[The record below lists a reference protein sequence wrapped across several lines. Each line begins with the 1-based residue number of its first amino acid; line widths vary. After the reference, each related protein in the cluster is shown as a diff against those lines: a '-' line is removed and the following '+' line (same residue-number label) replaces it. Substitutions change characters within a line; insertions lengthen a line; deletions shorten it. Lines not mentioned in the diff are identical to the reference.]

1 MFFHAI
7 GFKGCT
13 ITHLVSLVTLVGCT
27 TVGITHFMATFMGND
42 HHDHQIGGC
51 GCGGYFPTDP
61 DASILQHPA
70 ATFGVQMSSWNPVAR
85 HDALVTEVSRDVEPA
100 LPQSRHMDGFCDHDL
115 GLKDN

>member
-27 TVGITHFMATFMGND
+27 TVGITHFMATFMGNE
-42 HHDHQIGGC
+42 HQIGGC
-51 GCGGYFPTDP
+51 GGCFPTDP

-85 HDALVTEVSRDVEPA
+85 HDALVTEVSGDVEPA
-100 LPQSRHMDGFCDHDL
+100 LPQSTHMDGFCDHYL
-115 GLKDN
+115 GLEDH